1 MNTSTIAAIAT
12 APGQGGVAIVR
23 LSGPEAERILLE
35 VFRPA
40 KKAELVSHM
49 LTYGHVFDQDTV
61 IDECM
66 AVLMRA
72 PRSYT
77 REDVAEIQ
85 LHGGGYIAQRVLE
98 LCLAHGAELASPGE
112 FTRRAFLGGRID
124 LSQAEAVMSLIAA
137 QGEQSHRAAMRQLQG
152 GASSF
157 IRKAADDLYE
167 IQAGVAACIDY
178 PEEIDEAE
186 AAADMLPRTEALAN
200 RIDAACDERA
210 ARILQSGLRVALCG
224 QPNVGKSSLLN
235 ALLGDERAIVTP
247 IPGTTRDMVMG
258 DLLLGGSVIHLTD
271 TAGLHHTDDP
281 VEQLGVA
288 RARRA
293 MDEAD
298 LVLAL
303 FDQSRPL
310 DDDDRALLHELQG
323 RNVLIVLNKA
333 DLSPV
338 LTAADVTALLP
349 AELPM
354 DAPVCTVSAAD
365 ETTLAPLKSYLA
377 EQAAVS
383 DKLALTQPRHVEA
396 ARRAA
401 RHLRQAAE
409 TARALSVDMASI
421 DLQAAQLALAEI
433 TGDEVE
439 ERLLDRVF
447 GMFCVGK

>member
-12 APGQGGVAIVR
+12 APGQGGIAIVR
-23 LSGPEAERILLE
+23 LSGPDAERILMQ

-40 KKAELVSHM
+40 RKGALTSHM
-49 LTYGHVFDQDTV
+49 LTYGHVMDGDAPV
-61 IDECM
+61 DECM
-66 AVLMRA
+66 AVLMRS

-77 REDVAEIQ
+77 REDVAELQ
-85 LHGGGYIAQRVLE
+85 LHGGGYIAQRVLA
-98 LCLAHGAELASPGE
+98 LCLRCGAVLAAPGE
-112 FTRRAFLGGRID
+112 FTRRAFLNGRID

-137 QGEQSHRAAMRQLQG
+137 QGEQAHRAAMRQLEG

-157 IRKAADDLYE
+157 IRKAADELYE

-186 AAADMLPRTEALAN
+186 AAADLLPRTERLAA
-200 RIDAACDERA
+200 RLDADCDERA
-210 ARILQSGLRVALCG
+210 ARILQSGLRVVLCG

-235 ALLGDERAIVTP
+235 ALLGEERAIVTP
-247 IPGTTRDMVMG
+247 VPGTTRDMVMG
-258 DLLLGGSVIHLTD
+258 DIVLSGSVIHLTD
-271 TAGLHHTDDP
+271 TAGLHATDDP

-298 LVLAL
+298 LVLAV
-303 FDQSRPL
+303 FDMSRPL
-310 DDDDRALLHELQG
+310 GQDDRALLSSLQG
-323 RNVLIVLNKA
+323 KNALILLNKA
-333 DLSPV
+333 DLPPS
-338 LTAADVTALLP
+338 LTAADLTALL
-349 AELPM
+349 
-354 DAPVCTVSAAD
+354 DAPVLTVSASD
-365 ETTLAPLKSYLA
+365 EDTLLPLKKNLA

-383 DKLALTQPRHVEA
+383 DNLALTQPRHIEA

-401 RHLRQAAE
+401 KHLRHAAE
-409 TARALSVDMASI
+409 AARTLSVDMASI

>member
-1 MNTSTIAAIAT
+1 MNTTTIAAIAT

-23 LSGPEAERILLE
+23 LSGPEAERILYE

-40 KKAELVSHM
+40 KKGAKAPSHM
-49 LTYGHVFDQDTV
+49 LTYGHVVDGDNT

-66 AVLMRA
+66 AVIMRA

-85 LHGGGYIAQRVLE
+85 LHGGGYIAQRVLA
-98 LCLAHGAELASPGE
+98 LCLENGAQLAEPGE
-112 FTRRAFLGGRID
+112 FTRRAFLNGRID

-137 QGEQSHRAAMRQLQG
+137 QGEKSHRAAMRQLQG

-157 IRKAADDLYE
+157 IRKAADTLYE

-178 PEEIDEAE
+178 PEEIDEEE
-186 AAADMLPRTEALAN
+186 AAADMLPRTLALAE
-200 RIDAACDERA
+200 RIDSACNERA
-210 ARILQSGLRVALCG
+210 ARILQSGLKVALCG

-235 ALLGDERAIVTP
+235 ALLGEDRAIVTP
-247 IPGTTRDMVMG
+247 IPGTTRDMVTG
-258 DLLLGGSVIHLTD
+258 DLILGGSVIHLTD
-271 TAGLHHTDDP
+271 TAGLHATDDP
-281 VEQLGVA
+281 VEQLGVT

-293 MDEAD
+293 MEEAD
-298 LVLAL
+298 LVLAV
-303 FDQSRPL
+303 FDMSRPL
-310 DDDDRALLHELQG
+310 DGDDRALLAELQG
-323 RNVLIVLNKA
+323 KNVLIVLNKA
-333 DLSPV
+333 DLSPA
-338 LTAADVTALLP
+338 LDASGVTALL
-349 AELPM
+349 
-354 DAPVCTVSAAD
+354 DAPVLTVSAAD
-365 ETTLAPLKSYLA
+365 EASLAPLKEYLA
-377 EQAAVS
+377 QQAAVA
-383 DKLALTQPRHVEA
+383 DNLALTQPRHVEA

-409 TARALSVDMASI
+409 AARTLSVDMASI

>member
-23 LSGPEAERILLE
+23 LSGPDAERILLE

-40 KKAELVSHM
+40 KRGELVSHM
-49 LTYGHVFDQDTV
+49 LTYGHVCDDNTTV
-61 IDECM
+61 DECM

-77 REDVAEIQ
+77 REDVVEIQ

-98 LCLAHGAELASPGE
+98 LCLRHGAELASPGE
-112 FTRRAFLGGRID
+112 FTRRAFLNGRID
-124 LSQAEAVMSLIAA
+124 LSQAEAVMNLIAA
-137 QGEQSHRAAMRQLQG
+137 QGEQSHRAAMRQLKG

-157 IRKAADDLYE
+157 IRKAADELYE

-178 PEEIDEAE
+178 PEEIDEEE
-186 AAADMLPRTEALAN
+186 AAADLIPRTEKLAAQ
-200 RIDAACDERA
+200 IDSACDERA

-235 ALLGDERAIVTP
+235 ALLGEERAIVTP
-247 IPGTTRDMVMG
+247 IPGTTRDMVTG
-258 DLLLGGSVIHLTD
+258 DLLLSGSVIHLTD
-271 TAGLHHTDDP
+271 TAGLHATDDP

-293 MDEAD
+293 MEDAD
-298 LVLAL
+298 LVLAV

-310 DDDDRALLHELQG
+310 DTDDRTLLSELQN
-323 RNVLIVLNKA
+323 RNVLLVLNKA
-333 DLSPV
+333 DLAPV
-338 LTAADVTALLP
+338 LAASDVTALL
-349 AELPM
+349 
-354 DAPVCTVSAAD
+354 DAPVLTVSAAD
-365 ETTLAPLKSYLA
+365 EATLAPLKAYLA

-383 DKLALTQPRHVEA
+383 DNLALTQPRHVEA

-401 RHLRQAAE
+401 RHLRQAAD

-421 DLQAAQLALAEI
+421 DLQAAQLALSEI